1 MLIVDDHQRTS
12 VPGLYAVGDVVQGL
26 TQIGVAMGQAAVAAS
41 TINSSLERRVRPS
54 RQVPS
59 ACDRS

>member
-1 MLIVDDHQRTS
+1 VK
-12 VPGLYAVGDVVQGL
+12 GL